1 MNQLKSNDINK
12 IYHPN
17 LSEQLQYLLQKF
29 STLDPTTNKVKN
41 KEITDYKHR
50 NNSEKKLY
58 EGYVQNSPEAKDD
71 ESWYSWMMASFVGKR
86 QKNDLENTEHAKKDS
101 KIKLRATRFLDN
113 KSNFYNLSKKIFY
126 YRNKFPIRLKFLSKP
141 QVYSLAKIRF
151 ERFNSYF
158 SYCEKIFK
166 QKFLG
171 YERSVEQELGQSP
184 IESGI
189 KTISNY
195 LFYTKRSLEESSI
208 DSLAKFD
215 QARKSSQSNIEIT
228 QNQLSRYKLI
238 SIRNYDLKTKK
249 VPFISGY
256 EHSTVV
262 RGDGNC
268 QFRAISLL
276 IYGTQDYHEDVRRN
290 VIKILRA
297 EKDFYKEFV
306 QERTGNEIGQA
317 GDPFE
322 AYVTLMSRVGEWGD
336 QLTLKASS
344 KAFNLEIVVLELS
357 EGRLFL
363 TEYLNENKNSRM
375 PLPFGG
381 IFFSRDHYEV
391 LIKT

>member
-1 MNQLKSNDINK
+1 
-12 IYHPN
+12 
-17 LSEQLQYLLQKF
+17 
-29 STLDPTTNKVKN
+29 
-41 KEITDYKHR
+41 
-50 NNSEKKLY
+50 
-58 EGYVQNSPEAKDD
+58 
-71 ESWYSWMMASFVGKR
+71 
-86 QKNDLENTEHAKKDS
+86 
-101 KIKLRATRFLDN
+101 
-113 KSNFYNLSKKIFY
+113 
-126 YRNKFPIRLKFLSKP
+126 
-141 QVYSLAKIRF
+141 
-151 ERFNSYF
+151 
-158 SYCEKIFK
+158 
-166 QKFLG
+166 
-171 YERSVEQELGQSP
+171 
-184 IESGI
+184 
-189 KTISNY
+189 
-195 LFYTKRSLEESSI
+195 
-208 DSLAKFD
+208 
-215 QARKSSQSNIEIT
+215 
-228 QNQLSRYKLI
+228 
-238 SIRNYDLKTKK
+238 
-249 VPFISGY
+249 
-256 EHSTVV
+256 V